1 MRIERRSPQ
10 GLDPRPPAGWR
21 GSVFDVSHGM
31 FNNTMAPRLLLRRK
45 GVINAN
51 GSTELREALCSEGH
65 AVVGDEVDR
74 LRVEA
79 QPTFGKGFDHVFR
92 ILGLHD

>member
-1 MRIERRSPQ
+1 M
-10 GLDPRPPAGWR
+10 
-21 GSVFDVSHGM
+21 FDVSHGM
-31 FNNTMAPRLLLRRK
+31 FNDTMTPRLLLRRE
-45 GVINAN
+45 GVIDAN
-51 GSTELREALCSEGH
+51 GSTELCEALCSEGH

-79 QPTFGKGFDHVFR
+79 QPTFRKGFDHVFG